1 MRDIIKHFSSEI
13 LNNKASEGKWT
24 RIKSNKINE
33 KSIIGFIICNDRLTK
48 YIAEVIIDEKQ
59 DFVLTWKKNSD
70 HNTVFLKITAEPK
83 NSNKEKIKIWKI
95 NEKTNWK
102 NI

>member
-1 MRDIIKHFSSEI
+1 M
-13 LNNKASEGKWT
+13 
-24 RIKSNKINE
+24 
-33 KSIIGFIICNDRLTK
+33 
-48 YIAEVIIDEKQ
+48 IIDEKQ
-59 DFVLTWKKNSD
+59 DFVLTWKKSSD